1 MMDNNPRSQPLDFR
15 RRLKQEASFWQE
27 NGILNASQ
35 LARLSELYGFDTL
48 PTSNPRNLVG
58 SIVTFGMLL
67 VGLGVLTFVAANWL
81 LIPSALQVV
90 LLLAALWGAYGGGYY
105 LWKVTG
111 TSSVL
116 GQGLILLG
124 SLIYGG
130 NIALFGQI
138 FHADGELYQLCM
150 LWTIG
155 VLAVA
160 YALGSF
166 PSGVLALIVAGIGY
180 LDWANTNYLQRSDFL
195 AQLLPWG
202 GLLLFLPLAYRMG
215 SRWMFEIVCL
225 AFAGFVLGNSFFG
238 FNFFSHDTY
247 LPYLVL
253 MFLLAL
259 WSWVAV
265 GFVPQS
271 WQWPQYSPLRNLT
284 ALGIGLLCYLYSFWA
299 AAGDLVQESLRQS
312 NWLTFWSSP
321 TVILLLLTSGLGL
334 FWLWRQGEL
343 EKGKQVLV
351 IIAAGSGGILA
362 TILLHP
368 PVLAI
373 VLLFNVLL
381 IALAAYWIA
390 NGLQQVS
397 RRDFLV
403 GQGLLAMLIL
413 SRFFEYDTGLLVK
426 AAAFIIAGG
435 LLIYFALW
443 FEKYLDRQ
451 GTVDNA

>member
-15 RRLKQEASFWQE
+15 RRLKQEAAFWKE
-27 NGILNASQ
+27 NGILEASQ
-35 LARLSELYGFDTL
+35 LQRLSELYGLDTL
-48 PTSNPRNLVG
+48 PTSSPQNLVG

-81 LIPSALQVV
+81 WIPSALQVV

-105 LWKVTG
+105 LWKVKG
-111 TSSVL
+111 NSPIL

-138 FHADGELYQLCM
+138 FHVDGEIYQLCM
-150 LWTIG
+150 LWTVG
-155 VLAVA
+155 ALAVA

-195 AQLLPWG
+195 AQLIPWG

-238 FNFFSHDTY
+238 YNFFSNNTY

-253 MFLLAL
+253 MFVLAL

-265 GFVPQS
+265 GFAPQS
-271 WQWPQYSPLRNLT
+271 WEWPQRSPLRSLT
-284 ALGIGLLCYLYSFWA
+284 ALGIGLLCYLYSFWGTA
-299 AAGDLVQESLRQS
+299 EDLLQESLRQS

-321 TVILLLLTSGLGL
+321 TVILLLATSGLGL
-334 FWLWRQGEL
+334 FLLWRKREL
-343 EKGKQVLV
+343 DRDKQVL
-351 IIAAGSGGILA
+351 IALATVSGGVLA
-362 TILLHP
+362 TILLHL

-373 VLLFNVLL
+373 VLLFNLIL
-381 IALAAYWIA
+381 IALATYWIA

-403 GQGLLAMLIL
+403 GQGLLAWLIL

-426 AAAFIIAGG
+426 AAAFIVAGG

-443 FEKYLDRQ
+443 FEKYLNRQ
-451 GTVDNA
+451 GTADNA

>member
-27 NGILNASQ
+27 NGILDAAQ

-48 PTSNPRNLVG
+48 PTSNPRSLVG

-81 LIPSALQVV
+81 SIPTALKVV

-105 LWKVTG
+105 LWKVKG
-111 TSSVL
+111 TSPVL

-138 FHADGELYQLCM
+138 FHVDGDLYQLCM
-150 LWTIG
+150 LWTVG
-155 VLAVA
+155 ALAVA

-180 LDWANTNYLQRSDFL
+180 LDWANSNYLQRSDFL

-215 SRWMFEIVCL
+215 SRWMFDIVCL
-225 AFAGFVLGNSFFG
+225 AFAGFVLANSVFG
-238 FNFFSHDTY
+238 YNFFSNDTY

-253 MFLLAL
+253 MFVLAL
-259 WSWVAV
+259 WSWVVV
-265 GFVPQS
+265 GFAPQS
-271 WQWPQYSPLRNLT
+271 WEWPQRSPLRSLT
-284 ALGIGLLCYLYSFWA
+284 ALGIGLLCYLYSFWGA
-299 AAGDLVQESLRQS
+299 AENLVQESLRQG

-321 TVILLLLTSGLGL
+321 TVILLLATSGLGL
-334 FWLWRQGEL
+334 FLLWQKNEL
-343 EKGKQVLV
+343 EKDKQGL
-351 IIAAGSGGILA
+351 IALAAVSGGVLA
-362 TILLHP
+362 TILFHP

-373 VLLFNVLL
+373 VLLFNAIL
-381 IALAAYWIA
+381 IALAAYWIT

-397 RRDFLV
+397 RQDFLV

-443 FEKYLDRQ
+443 FEKYLNRQ